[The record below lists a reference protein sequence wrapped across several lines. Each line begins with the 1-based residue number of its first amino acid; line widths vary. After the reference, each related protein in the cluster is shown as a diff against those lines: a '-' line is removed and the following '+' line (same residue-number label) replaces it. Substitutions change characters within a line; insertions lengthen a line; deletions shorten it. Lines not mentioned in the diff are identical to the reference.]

1 MEGTRLLEVN
11 PYFEQVARE
20 WHFFSPE
27 FMEKVAQRGTLQ
39 EMANIPEEIRRVFVT
54 DWDIAPEW
62 HVRMQAMFQK
72 YTDNSVS
79 KTVNLPSEATPEDVR
94 RIYTLAHELR
104 CKGITIY
111 RYGSKTQQVL
121 TLAGHL
127 PETAAEP
134 VPYVTAESEF
144 AGGCPTETCPF

>member
-1 MEGTRLLEVN
+1 
-11 PYFEQVARE
+11 
-20 WHFFSPE
+20 
-27 FMEKVAQRGTLQ
+27 MEKIARRGTLR

-62 HVRMQAMFQK
+62 HVRMPAMFQK

-94 RIYTLAHELR
+94 RIYTLAHELK

-111 RYGSKTQQVL
+111 RHGSKTQQVL
-121 TLAGHL
+121 TSRPCAGNSRR
-127 PETAAEP
+127 AYA
-134 VPYVTAESEF
+134 VRYR
-144 AGGCPTETCPF
+144 